1 MHARALLVAL
11 ALLAVVTPARAD
23 AADDDRLVLVAPN
36 SLGQAGLV
44 RTTSALIDDTGTA
57 WLGLSGRVFA
67 TPDFV
72 VDGTT
77 DAATFLEGQ
86 GSLGLALFR
95 VLELSL
101 QTRAGGVLSSA
112 RTQPTTSLGDA
123 TLGLKGGWNFGLVA
137 VGATARLGLPSR
149 AAKVGFDLG
158 NVAAAGAG
166 LVSIDLLEIGLPVRL
181 HLNGG
186 YQLQPGRLA
195 ADNTANN
202 PYFLDGEDGA
212 LIAMAAQ
219 QWFFD
224 SVHAGL
230 GVEVPLP
237 YLTPFV
243 EVWYQAALGA
253 DDYAFFG
260 DAWLT
265 LTPGLRLGVGGL
277 RVDLALDV
285 GLSGT
290 GGGLAIDPAQLTA
303 GQPVNPLWAGRVAV
317 AHAFDLFGGG
327 GGGGRFARLEGCA
340 TANGQPVVGAVAVVA
355 IDGQPGPRLA
365 ADAAGCFSAPV
376 QAGALAVTVTA
387 PQHSSVVVNV
397 AAAAGSTVRADAA
410 LLAAPARARLKGF
423 ITNKDD
429 EAIEAALTIVDA
441 AGTRDVGASVGG
453 AFDLDVAAGPVT
465 LIARAPGSLALGHT
479 VVLAADDRRSL
490 TLQLRK
496 EPKKRSVTLGAD
508 RVELTGRVPYVF
520 KSERLQSTAGYLLD
534 EIADLLLTNPGL
546 RLSIEAHT
554 DPSEVEDASAAK
566 ALTEGRAAVLKDAL
580 VELGVDAARLET
592 SGYGITQLVG
602 PPNDPKNR
610 RVELVIVK

>member
-1 MHARALLVAL
+1 MHARGLLVAL
-11 ALLAVVTPARAD
+11 ALLAVAAPAGAV
-23 AADDDRLVLVAPN
+23 DDDRLVLVAPN

-44 RTTSALIDDTGTA
+44 RTTSALIGDTGGA

-86 GSLGLALFR
+86 GSLGLSLFR
-95 VLELSL
+95 ALELSL

-123 TLGLKGGWNFGLVA
+123 TLGLKGGWSFGLVG

-149 AAKVGFDLG
+149 ATKVGFDLG
-158 NVAAAGAG
+158 NMAAAGAG
-166 LVSIDLLEIGLPVRL
+166 LVTLDLLEVDLPLRV

-186 YQLQPGRLA
+186 YQLQLGRFAA
-195 ADNTANN
+195 ADTAAN
-202 PYFLDGEDGA
+202 PFFLDGEDGA

-224 SVHAGL
+224 SAHVGL

-237 YLTPFV
+237 YVTPFI
-243 EVWYQAALGA
+243 EVWYQTAIGA
-253 DDYAFFG
+253 PDYGFFG

-277 RVDLALDV
+277 RIDLALDV

-290 GGGLAIDPAQLTA
+290 AGGLAIDPALLTA

-317 AHAFDLFGGG
+317 AHAFDLAGGG

-340 TANGQPVVGAVAVVA
+340 TANGAPVLGAVAVLA

-365 ADAAGCFSAPV
+365 ADAAGCFAAPV

-397 AAAAGSTVRADAA
+397 VAEAGATARADAVLVA
-410 LLAAPARARLKGF
+410 TPARGRLRGF

-429 EAIEAALTIVDA
+429 EAIEAALTIVDGGVA
-441 AGTRDVGASVGG
+441 RDAGTSVGG

-465 LIARAPGSLALGHT
+465 VIARAPGSLAQGHT
-479 VVLAADDRRSL
+479 LVVGADARRTL

-508 RVELTGRVPYVF
+508 RLELTGRVPYVF

-534 EIADLLLTNPGL
+534 EIADLLLTNPEL

-554 DPSEVEDASAAK
+554 DPAEVEDASAAK
-566 ALTEGRAAVLKDAL
+566 ALTEGRATVLKDAL

-592 SGYGITQLVG
+592 SGYGITQPVG

-610 RVELVIVK
+610 RVELVVIK

>member
-1 MHARALLVAL
+1 MDARGLLVAAL
-11 ALLAVVTPARAD
+11 ALLAVAAPAR

-36 SLGQAGLV
+36 TLGQVGLV
-44 RTTSALIDDTGTA
+44 RTTSALIEDTGAA

-72 VDGTT
+72 VDGTA

-86 GSLGLALFR
+86 GSLGFALLR
-95 VLELSL
+95 ALELSL
-101 QTRAGGVLSSA
+101 QTRVGGVLSSA

-123 TLGLKGGWNFGLVA
+123 TLGLKGGFRFGLVG
-137 VGATARLGLPSR
+137 VGATARLGLPTR

-158 NVAAAGAG
+158 NVAVAGAG
-166 LVSIDLLEIGLPVRL
+166 LVSLDLLELGLPLRL

-186 YQLQPGRLA
+186 YQFQPGRFA
-195 ADNTANN
+195 ADLNANN
-202 PYFLDGEDGA
+202 PYFLDTEDGA

-253 DDYAFFG
+253 NDYAFLG

-265 LTPGLRLGVGGL
+265 LTPGLRLGLGGL
-277 RVDLALDV
+277 RIDLALDV
-285 GLSGT
+285 GLSGAA
-290 GGGLAIDPAQLTA
+290 GGLAIDPAQLTV
-303 GQPVNPLWAGRVAV
+303 GQPVNPLWAGRLAV
-317 AHAFDLFGGG
+317 AHAFDLAGGG
-327 GGGGRFARLEGCA
+327 GGGGRFARLEGCV
-340 TANGQPVVGAVAVVA
+340 TADGAPVVGAVAIVA

-365 ADAAGCFSAPV
+365 ADAAGCFAAPV
-376 QAGALAVTVTA
+376 QAGALTVTVTA
-387 PQHSSVVVNV
+387 PLHSSVVVDV
-397 AAAAGSTVRADAA
+397 AAAAGDTVRADAN
-410 LLAAPARARLKGF
+410 LVPTPARGRLRGF

-429 EAIEAALTIVDA
+429 EAIEAALTVVEGGVARD
-441 AGTRDVGASVGG
+441 AGTSVGG
-453 AFDLDVAAGPVT
+453 AFELDVAAGPVT
-465 LIARAPGSLALGHT
+465 VIAKSPGLLAQGHT
-479 VVLAADDRRSL
+479 VVVDPDARRTL

-496 EPKKRSVTLGAD
+496 EPKKRSVTLAAN
-508 RVELTGRVPYVF
+508 RLELTGRIPYVF
-520 KSERLQSTAGYLLD
+520 RSERLQSTAGYLLD
-534 EIADLLLTNPGL
+534 EIADLLLTNPDL

-554 DPSEVEDASAAK
+554 DPAEVEDASAAK
-566 ALTEGRAAVLKDAL
+566 ALTEGRATVLKDAL

-610 RVELVIVK
+610 RVELLVIK

>member
-1 MHARALLVAL
+1 MHARGLLVAL
-11 ALLAVVTPARAD
+11 ALLAAVTPARA
-23 AADDDRLVLVAPN
+23 AADDRLVLVAPN
-36 SLGQAGLV
+36 TLGQVGLV
-44 RTTSALIDDTGTA
+44 RTTSALIEDTGTA

-72 VDGTT
+72 LDGTT
-77 DAATFLEGQ
+77 DVATFLEGQ

-123 TLGLKGGWNFGLVA
+123 TLGLKGGWSFGLVG
-137 VGATARLGLPSR
+137 VGVSARLGLPSR

-166 LVSIDLLEIGLPVRL
+166 LVTLDLLEIGLPLRV

-186 YQLQPGRLA
+186 YQLQPGRFA
-195 ADNTANN
+195 ADINANN
-202 PYFLDGEDGA
+202 PNFLEGEDGA

-224 SVHAGL
+224 SVHAGV

-237 YLTPFV
+237 FLTPFV

-253 DDYAFFG
+253 NDYAYFG

-265 LTPGLRLGVGGL
+265 LTPGLRLGLGGL

-290 GGGLAIDPAQLTA
+290 GGGLAIDPALLTV

-327 GGGGRFARLEGCA
+327 AGGGSFARLEGCA
-340 TANGQPVVGAVAVVA
+340 TAQGAPVPGAVAVVTV
-355 IDGQPGPRLA
+355 DGQPGPRLA

-376 QAGALAVTVTA
+376 QAGALTVTVTA
-387 PQHSSVVVNV
+387 PLHSSVVVSA
-397 AAAAGSTVRADAA
+397 AAAAGAIARADAA
-410 LLAAPARARLKGF
+410 LVAMPARARIKGF

-429 EAIEAALTIVDA
+429 EAIEATLTVIDA
-441 AGTRDVGASVGG
+441 VGNHAAGASVGG

-465 LIARAPGSLALGHT
+465 LIARAPGALALGHT
-479 VVLAADDRRSL
+479 VVLGPDDRRFL

-508 RVELTGRVPYVF
+508 RLELTGRVPYVF
-520 KSERLQSTAGYLLD
+520 KSERMQSTAGYLLD
-534 EIADLLLTNPGL
+534 EIADLMLTNPGV

-566 ALTEGRAAVLKDAL
+566 ALTEGRATVLKDAL
-580 VELGVDAARLET
+580 IELGVDAARLET
-592 SGYGITQLVG
+592 SGYGFTQLVG
-602 PPNDPKNR
+602 PANDPKNR
-610 RVELVIVK
+610 RVELIVIK